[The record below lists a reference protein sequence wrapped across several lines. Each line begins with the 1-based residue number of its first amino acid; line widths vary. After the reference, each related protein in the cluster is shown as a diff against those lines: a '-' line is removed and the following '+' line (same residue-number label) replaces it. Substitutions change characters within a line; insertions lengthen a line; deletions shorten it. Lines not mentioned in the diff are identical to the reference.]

1 MTQKKYYDGKTWF
14 PLTVQKE
21 ILAMRKD
28 IENNAQHAGPRF
40 ELVKKAYDEIREAH
54 GQAKSKYT
62 AGCSGCILNM
72 NQIVINWF
80 KLYDTLGVDEQR
92 KIQTP
97 SFQPL
102 KPVKKTEGDPATPPT
117 ETKEPSYKELLERFN
132 ATATPEEK
140 EKLLAG
146 RKTPKK
152 DELIQYFNGK

>member
-1 MTQKKYYDGKTWF
+1 MQKKYLDGKTWF

-21 ILAMRKD
+21 ILAMRKE
-28 IENNAQHAGPRF
+28 IENNAQHAGPKF

-62 AGCSGCILNM
+62 SSCSGCILGI
-72 NQIVINWF
+72 NQIIINWF

-92 KIQTP
+92 KIQAPT
-97 SFQPL
+97 FQPL
-102 KPVKKTEGDPATPPT
+102 KPVIKTEGDPASPT
-117 ETKEPSYKELLERFN
+117 EVKEPSYKELLERFN
-132 ATATPEEK
+132 AEATPEQK
-140 EKLLAG
+140 ESLLKG